1 LDETE
6 SRRVAKEASG
16 LLRLGRGCGS
26 KLPTASMMV
35 IVTFLAALAAATPSA
50 AAVPSLIVG
59 DVRVTALSDTLLRVE
74 PKGPTGFEDR
84 ATFNVVGREGF
95 QGLTLRTLNHS
106 ADGTWLAAGSA
117 FEVFVPAPT
126 ASGRGACASAP
137 AEDTDAIGSERST
150 SYPNGTHAGSPQE
163 CCALCA
169 QDEPCVAYTAVAEN
183 APRGADMMIDC
194 WLLSKVRGTKTRR
207 GRTTGRVTGLSA
219 VTVATPGGRVLY
231 KGANT
236 GNASAVPANLLHWPS
251 PLESEAYA
259 FTDFPR
265 FTVPAWGPTPQPKG
279 AVVPPAAV
287 ATNGYDFS
295 NSVDGDTYIFLLGDS
310 LEGWYQSRKEFLQ
323 LTGPT
328 PLVPDFTFGGA
339 TALIPSLLLAL
350 MHGGTLT
357 RAAAAAARSPL
368 QSGIPGITS
377 TPRAA
382 PKMRSAI
389 GPRSSFH

>member
-1 LDETE
+1 
-6 SRRVAKEASG
+6 
-16 LLRLGRGCGS
+16 
-26 KLPTASMMV
+26 M
-35 IVTFLAALAAATPSA
+35 
-50 AAVPSLIVG
+50 
-59 DVRVTALSDTLLRVE
+59 
-74 PKGPTGFEDR
+74 
-84 ATFNVVGREGF
+84 
-95 QGLTLRTLNHS
+95 
-106 ADGTWLAAGSA
+106 
-117 FEVFVPAPT
+117 
-126 ASGRGACASAP
+126 
-137 AEDTDAIGSERST
+137 
-150 SYPNGTHAGSPQE
+150 
-163 CCALCA
+163 
-169 QDEPCVAYTAVAEN
+169 
-183 APRGADMMIDC
+183 
-194 WLLSKVRGTKTRR
+194 
-207 GRTTGRVTGLSA
+207 
-219 VTVATPGGRVLY
+219 LY

-251 PLESEAYA
+251 PLESTAYA

-350 MHGGTLT
+350 MHGGAL
-357 RAAAAAARSPL
+357 AHAAAAARSPP